1 MILNLKEKKQEAMKR
16 RDLSSQKKDA
26 AQIAKEQKQRLK
38 NLDVTS
44 EKRLKDL
51 NRQVSRQRVPVTSQK
66 TIQYNRMFENGICE
80 VTEGLYSKTIQFAD
94 INYQSVR
101 DEDKEDVF
109 AKYCEMIN
117 YIDPLTPMQINVINR
132 KVDEKLFAH
141 EMLIPLQGNK
151 QDVYRKEMNAMLLNR
166 VQEGNNGIL
175 HEKFVTISVFADTYR
190 AAVTQLAKHEAN
202 LIGFLQNIGCSSYSL
217 TGRER
222 LQLLHTQL
230 RPGEDFIFDY
240 KDLLYS
246 NLTTKDYICP
256 VSFDFSAPSNYA
268 FDEKFGQTI
277 FLRDYPAELSDNL
290 IAALTELPFDLN
302 ISLHIQGVDQ
312 TVALDY
318 VRKQIAFMD
327 QQKID
332 EQKKAFKSGYDID
345 MISTELT
352 DSMEE
357 AKILLHN
364 LQKKDQRMFKVTL
377 LVNTFADDEEELADH
392 VFDII
397 STAKTKA
404 NGCLFKNLD
413 FRQEDAL
420 NSALPLGIKLIEIER
435 TLTTASTAIL
445 IPFTSQELYQAKG
458 IYYGLNKI
466 SRNLIFFNRRNL
478 DAPNG
483 FILAQSGYGKS
494 FAAKREIAG
503 VLLGSNDEVI
513 ILDPEREYEV
523 FTAKFGGEHIKISA
537 GSPHHINPMD
547 LNADYGG
554 DENPLLLKSEFM
566 LYLCKIILGD
576 ISPAEESILDRVC
589 RITYEPFFSN
599 MKKNEAPTLKDFH
612 RNLSAIKMPEAQHL
626 ALSLE
631 HYVEGSL
638 QTFAHPTNVNTQNR
652 LVTYDIKDLGKP
664 LRTLG
669 LLVVLDQIWNRITS
683 NRKRGV
689 RTWFYTDEFQLVTA
703 NAYAEQYYFELWSRA
718 RKWGAIPTAI
728 TQNVETLLLS
738 DTARRMLSNS
748 NFIML
753 LNQSY
758 SDRVELAKL
767 LSISAEQQKYITN
780 VRPGEGLLFAQRTVV
795 PFQDDFPKETELYNM
810 MTTKLNEKF

>member
-1 MILNLKEKKQEAMKR
+1 
-16 RDLSSQKKDA
+16 
-26 AQIAKEQKQRLK
+26 
-38 NLDVTS
+38 
-44 EKRLKDL
+44 
-51 NRQVSRQRVPVTSQK
+51 
-66 TIQYNRMFENGICE
+66 MFENGICE